1 MENSRI
7 FITNINKN
15 INTNDENIDDHSQQ
29 QYQKEKM
36 LASGHGTASI
46 VKKPTPFSKPL
57 KATRVI
63 ESPAARHQ
71 DLEDDNAFFARLQKQ
86 FEEKLAQTQKNQ
98 QNAEWTE
105 NLSPNQSQQAK
116 TVEEK
121 LTHDDSTANLTQ
133 VLPHLV
139 QDPLWF
145 ADNEE
150 NDDDENLSTH
160 A

>member
-1 MENSRI
+1 
-7 FITNINKN
+7 
-15 INTNDENIDDHSQQ
+15 
-29 QYQKEKM
+29 M
-36 LASGHGTASI
+36 LASGHGSASI

-63 ESPAARHQ
+63 ESPAARTK

-86 FEEKLAQTQKNQ
+86 FEEKLSQTQKTQ

-105 NLSPNQSQQAK
+105 NLSPNPSQQAK

-150 NDDDENLSTH
+150 NDDNENIATD